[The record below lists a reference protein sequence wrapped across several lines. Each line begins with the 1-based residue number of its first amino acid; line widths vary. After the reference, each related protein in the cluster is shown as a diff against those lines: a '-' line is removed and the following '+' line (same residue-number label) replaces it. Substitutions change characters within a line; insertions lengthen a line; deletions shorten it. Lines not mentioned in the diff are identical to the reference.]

1 MMQRRWWI
9 TSIFSIKQCWNIE
22 SNLKHEKEDSLKN
35 VYWKGFVW
43 FWPNKNEYFLALMRY
58 LAFVWFKRKYHLFFL
73 IVSSYSTSEFEGL
86 LKGSKQKTKYKM
98 LNTGNKVQPNNIQP
112 KCSIGIITMFCIIK
126 KWNVAIFFVL
136 LKKSLHLFCN
146 QNSNLHNKSEKRWNF
161 ATTTN
166 YNVHFLLKFSYIFWV
181 LTAKSFR
188 IIDLF
193 CIKIEVQMIHYNSG
207 SIVGFCLL
215 SWIEVITFF

>member
-1 MMQRRWWI
+1 MLKYWIKSEAWKRRFFKKCI
-9 TSIFSIKQCWNIE
+9 
-22 SNLKHEKEDSLKN
+22 L
-35 VYWKGFVW
+35 KGFRLILTEQKWV
-43 FWPNKNEYFLALMRY
+43 FFGFNAIPCICMIQEEISLI
-58 LAFVWFKRKYHLFFL
+58 FL

-98 LNTGNKVQPNNIQP
+98 LNTGNKVQPIDIQP
-112 KCSIGIITMFCIIK
+112 KCSIGIITMFRIIK
-126 KWNVAIFFVL
+126 KLNVAIFLLL